1 MSRIHSRVFVMYSRF
16 IVYFPRSF
24 RFFFLIEPKQ
34 CFSRIALCLLF
45 VFEVLGSDYC
55 CFPCLCNT
63 FDSYLSLHCVIW
75 NMDLVCVAILQ
86 SFFCTFEAAVGDTS
100 DETVKLR
107 SGVLVAYLL
116 FREMEIST
124 NLLRVHPMERLTMQ
138 VCTAKHGAGTWSPGK
153 LCSAHNHVSN

>member
-1 MSRIHSRVFVMYSRF
+1 MRRHFT
-16 IVYFPRSF
+16 
-24 RFFFLIEPKQ
+24 E
-34 CFSRIALCLLF
+34 
-45 VFEVLGSDYC
+45 
-55 CFPCLCNT
+55 
-63 FDSYLSLHCVIW
+63 
-75 NMDLVCVAILQ
+75 
-86 SFFCTFEAAVGDTS
+86 FFCTFEAAVGDTS